1 MAREQSSLRA
11 EAGACS
17 ISSRWCAIDRSEN
30 VRYSVGPSGKHLKPQ
45 PCLELTSR
53 TPSWQRSC
61 ATATTDRTYDRKR
74 SVRTLLQLLQAGGR
88 RRASAAQP
96 FAQDRGDDR
105 LRLYSASSSRRYSI
119 PAGVKAIVCC
129 ARAIDPEAAVLRL
142 HLVNHLP
149 QETLVLAKDFS
160 GVTDGDCGSRRR
172 HIRQRGQQPSRGAN
186 STVIGRPIQ

>member
-1 MAREQSSLRA
+1 M
-11 EAGACS
+11 
-17 ISSRWCAIDRSEN
+17 
-30 VRYSVGPSGKHLKPQ
+30 
-45 PCLELTSR
+45 
-53 TPSWQRSC
+53 
-61 ATATTDRTYDRKR
+61 
-74 SVRTLLQLLQAGGR
+74 
-88 RRASAAQP
+88 SAPKNRVCYLQP

-160 GVTDGDCGSRRR
+160 GATDGDCGSRRR
-172 HIRQRGQQPSRGAN
+172 HIRRRGRSGSRGAN
-186 STVIGRPIQ
+186 SRVAVRPDR